1 MKPNVIAC
9 RHGRDATA
17 ALAGVIVD
25 VKADDPFAKV
35 TVLVP
40 SNLAGLSARRLL
52 GSGDLG
58 GTGIA
63 NVDFV
68 TPFRLAE
75 LLAPVRTPGR
85 NPLTNPILAAA
96 VRRVLA
102 ENPGRFAPVARH
114 EATEAALVS
123 LYEELSHTLRDTRDA
138 LAAASDHGASL
149 IEMYASIV
157 EALRAHEGE
166 DDLLLMA
173 ASDAEH
179 RADLD
184 AVVGTLVWWL
194 PDVVSPAVL
203 ALVRTL
209 TDRLESHV
217 VVGITGVDEAD
228 RLVVEVVER
237 IGSAVPSLAADVELA
252 DRIISVSDAD
262 EEVRAVVRE
271 VLALL
276 AEGVPLHRIGVFH
289 PRPDPYGRT
298 LVEQLAGSGIAH
310 SGPSRRRLADLMAGR
325 TLLTALDLA
334 HHDYSRVGVM
344 TLAATGPVRDA
355 EGVVPQGRWERISRQ
370 AGVVGGLAD
379 WAAKLSVRVDLLE
392 QQIVEHDRGD
402 DAWAA
407 RRHDEIASTRRLG
420 AFVEMVAGRVEAIT
434 LAPSWADKAA
444 ASAKLVVD
452 LLGPENRRLHWPDEE
467 RDAAQRVD
475 AALARLAV
483 LDRIEPNPTDESFR
497 RAVVAELDTPMGRVG
512 RFGHGLVYG
521 PLTSAIGQDLEAVFV
536 LGMAEGTCPAPRAE
550 DPLLNDGLRSCAVAD
565 ELLTRTGALALQH
578 RAFLAALAAAPPGT
592 PTAPRRF
599 LTFARGDLR
608 SNRDRIPSRW
618 LLPTASAMARGRVS
632 TARFSSLDVAGVE
645 VIASYAAGLLNDRPF
660 TDAAEHETASM
671 HRFVRAGGDPATHP
685 AADGA
690 VARGLDAA
698 ASRDAPR
705 FTEWDGD
712 LAGAD
717 LELPGQSRPASATRL
732 QTWAACPFKYFLNQ
746 VLGLRDRD
754 DPDEIVEIDARH
766 RGSLMH
772 EILEQFVRWAIDDRP
787 DGPPVPAEA
796 WNDDDRAQM
805 ATFAHEVMSS
815 YETLGVTGRPLTWRL
830 EQERI
835 ERELEAWMVA
845 DGAERAARGTVPV
858 EVEMPFGFDDR
869 PPLELTTAAGR
880 VLRFHGYIDRVDRTS
895 TGDLVVYDYK
905 SSKSGTYRDLADDPV
920 DAGATLQLGL
930 YAEAAKAQHAPDAA
944 VDARYWLMTTR
955 GGNEKPGY
963 PWTDDRRAR
972 FLDVAEA
979 IVDGIEAGAFPANPG
994 EYDAYWGSNENCG
1007 WCDFDSVCPK
1017 DRADHQAA
1025 TFKDP
1030 RAAEVLLRLRPPTAA
1045 EPDPDAPA
1053 LPGDP
1058 S

>member
-1 MKPNVIAC
+1 MNPRVTAC
-9 RHGRDATA
+9 RHGRPATE
-17 ALAGVIVD
+17 ALARVIGEAKD
-25 VKADDPFAKV
+25 DDPFAKV

-52 GSGDLG
+52 GSGEFG
-58 GTGIA
+58 GPGIV

-85 NPLTNPILAAA
+85 NPLTNPVLAAA

-102 ENPGRFAPVARH
+102 EAPGRFAPVARH

-123 LYEELSHTLRDTRDA
+123 LYEELSHTLRETCDA
-138 LAAASDHGASL
+138 IRGASVHGASL
-149 IEMYASIV
+149 IEVYQRIA
-157 EALRAHEGE
+157 EALDAHEGE
-166 DDLLLMA
+166 DELLLMA

-179 RADLD
+179 RADLST
-184 AVVGTLVWWL
+184 VVGTLVWWL
-194 PDVVSPAVL
+194 PDAVSPAVL
-203 ALVRTL
+203 ALVRIL
-209 TDRLESHV
+209 ADRLECQV
-217 VVGITGVDEAD
+217 VVGLTGVGEAD
-228 RLVVEVVER
+228 RLVVDIVER
-237 IGSAVPSLAADVELA
+237 LGLDVPTLDADVELA

-262 EEVRAVVRE
+262 EEVRSVVRE
-271 VLALL
+271 VVALV
-276 AEGVPLHRIGVFH
+276 ADGVPLHRIGVFH

-298 LVEQLAGSGIAH
+298 LVEHLAAAGLAH

-325 TLLTALDLA
+325 TLLTALALE
-334 HHDYSRVGVM
+334 HHDFSRVAVM

-370 AGVVGGLAD
+370 AGVVSGVPD
-379 WAAKLSVRVDLLE
+379 WSAKLDAHVAHLE
-392 QQIVEHDRGD
+392 QKIADHDRGD
-402 DAWAA
+402 DAWIG
-407 RRHDEIASTRRLG
+407 RRHDEIATTRRLG
-420 AFVEMVAGRVEAIT
+420 AFVDMVAAGVEAIR
-434 LAPSWADKAA
+434 LAPSWADKATA
-444 ASAKLVVD
+444 AANLIVD
-452 LLGPENRRLHWPDEE
+452 LLGPDHRRLAWPDEE

-483 LDRIEPNPTDESFR
+483 LDSVEPNPTDDSFR
-497 RAVVAELDTPMGRVG
+497 RAVVAELDTSVGRVG
-512 RFGHGLVYG
+512 RFGRGLVYG
-521 PLTSAIGQDLEAVFV
+521 PLTSAVGQDLDAVFV

-565 ELLTRTGALALQH
+565 ELLTRTSGLALQH
-578 RAFLAALAAAPPGT
+578 RAFLAALAAAPQGT
-592 PTAPRRF
+592 PTTPRRF
-599 LTFARGDLR
+599 LTFPRGDLR

-618 LLPTASAMARGRVS
+618 LLPTASAMAGTRVS
-632 TARFSSLDVAGVE
+632 TARFGSLDVTGID
-645 VIASYAAGLLNDRPF
+645 VIASYAAGLLSDRPF
-660 TDAAEHETASM
+660 ADAAEHETASM
-671 HRFVRAGGDPATHP
+671 HRFVRAGGDPVTHP

-746 VLGLRDRD
+746 VLGLSDRD

-772 EILEQFVRWAIDDRP
+772 EILEKFVRWAIDERP
-787 DGPPVPAEA
+787 GGPPAPEER
-796 WNDDDRAQM
+796 WNDDDRARM
-805 ATFAHEVMSS
+805 VAFAREVMAG

-845 DGAERAARGTVPV
+845 DDAERAARGTVPI
-858 EVEMPFGFDDR
+858 EVEMPFGFADR

-905 SSKSGTYRDLADDPV
+905 SSKPSAYKGLDDDPV
-920 DAGATLQLGL
+920 EGGATLQLGL
-930 YAEAAKAQHAPDAA
+930 YAEAAKARHAPDAA

-955 GGNEKPGY
+955 GGNAKPGY
-963 PWTDDRRAR
+963 PWTEDRRAR

-994 EYDAYWGSNENCG
+994 DYDAYFGSNKNCR

-1025 TFKDP
+1025 TSQDP
-1030 RAAEVLLRLRPPTAA
+1030 RAAEALLRLQPPT
-1045 EPDPDAPA
+1045 DTDVT
-1053 LPGDP
+1053 GDE